1 MAERTGVSSWI
12 LLVIIGLMAAS
23 VLPVAAEEMIMLRGY
38 PNIWVPK
45 SKLIGE
51 PQAALPHEQREPE
64 EMIMLRG
71 YPNIWVPKS
80 KLE

>member
-45 SKLIGE
+45 SKLE
-51 PQAALPHEQREPE
+51 
-64 EMIMLRG
+64 
-71 YPNIWVPKS
+71 
-80 KLE
+80 